1 MSSAWVTVHWPTYP
15 ANFCPLLY
23 GGEFSKYSSDF
34 GETIDQSVKRAH
46 GGIGFGKGSSEHLQ
60 NMLSGL
66 DSMKGARQIGL
77 DRGGKRGSGRRQK
90 IPGLGANC
98 AKLALQI
105 DLSEFGEEH
114 GHFR

>member
-1 MSSAWVTVHWPTYP
+1 MGFRGPLGITRHLATYP

-66 DSMKGARQIGL
+66 DRMKGAGQIGL
-77 DRGGKRGSGRRQK
+77 DRGGKRFRAAGEDVGAGSEPRET
-90 IPGLGANC
+90 C
-98 AKLALQI
+98 AA
-105 DLSEFGEEH
+105 DRSE
-114 GHFR
+114 